1 MVLTK
6 GIAKERLAIRGLPL
20 HIVFICPII
29 VYSSYVAVTCQGL
42 PWWAEPFAVG
52 LGSLLI
58 DIPFDIMGVKL
69 LWWTWHDTDPNI
81 FDKHY
86 SVPWASYMFH
96 LSTASTFTFFI
107 NSGSQTLSQDLRPQL
122 TRKERPLNCT
132 VAARVRPSLSRTIQ
146 EMKKCR
152 RAKNIIFFLTQK
164 GNILHDKRNSKA
176 RTENNHRKLQIS
188 IIGIHQGDALFVFIV
203 WTADRNNPRKS
214 KENATRGWW
223 LKHEIGQGVLLH
235 FLFLALLVIYSQPE
249 HQVSIGLHEIAGPCN
264 QTKAITSALGVVEYR
279 RAYLCTEDYDK
290 AMFDW
295 HCVPGAKPP
304 SHGTDWYTIC
314 GTPFPNHMEYIYT
327 VIASCL
333 LSLAVYRI
341 ALNGRTQHVKGIKSD

>member
-1 MVLTK
+1 MFILTP
-6 GIAKERLAIRGLPL
+6 GNRLPL

-107 NSGSQTLSQDLRPQL
+107 NSGRACGQLMWFSCGKILLSKAICTELGDVRFLSGFWKISSIKPFQSQLSP
-122 TRKERPLNCT
+122 
-132 VAARVRPSLSRTIQ
+132 
-146 EMKKCR
+146 
-152 RAKNIIFFLTQK
+152 TQ
-164 GNILHDKRNSKA
+164 KRNSKA